1 MLISVYIIQ
10 FHRTGHLSER
20 TCVWFVIH
28 SGGMRPLSH
37 SLMEY
42 RESVFPSIHHSDNID
57 PNNKFI
63 TMCYPLFLTQVCFCR
78 LDLLLSDYPVQ
89 EHFPESFRW
98 SIHLDTFYE
107 IQSFVSVITL
117 LLNQHIL
124 CRLYQFTPYLNPLPP
139 DFSLKFQHILY
150 LKCEYYRNQKR

>member
-89 EHFPESFRW
+89 EHFPKSFRW

-107 IQSFVSVITL
+107 IQSFVTVSAPSFLINIFFVDCINLHPILT
-117 LLNQHIL
+117 L
-124 CRLYQFTPYLNPLPP
+124 CRRTFL
-139 DFSLKFQHILY
+139 
-150 LKCEYYRNQKR
+150 